1 MEQYGLTQEEV
12 SRTVG
17 KSRPAIA
24 NALRLLNLPEEVLQM
39 LEEGALSAGHART
52 LLSFKRREDMLEAA
66 KLAVEKEL
74 SVRELERLA
83 KRVNDEVGEPEP
95 VRPRRKPRYFE
106 EAELALHNH
115 LGRRVAISG
124 NQKKGMLQIEFYGE
138 EDLTELMKLFDR
150 D

>member
-1 MEQYGLTQEEV
+1 M
-12 SRTVG
+12 G

-74 SVRELERLA
+74 SVRELEMCIRDRLY
-83 KRVNDEVGEPEP
+83 RLCE
-95 VRPRRKPRYFE
+95 
-106 EAELALHNH
+106 
-115 LGRRVAISG
+115 
-124 NQKKGMLQIEFYGE
+124 
-138 EDLTELMKLFDR
+138 
-150 D
+150 

>member
-66 KLAVEKEL
+66 
-74 SVRELERLA
+74 
-83 KRVNDEVGEPEP
+83 
-95 VRPRRKPRYFE
+95 
-106 EAELALHNH
+106 
-115 LGRRVAISG
+115 
-124 NQKKGMLQIEFYGE
+124 
-138 EDLTELMKLFDR
+138 
-150 D
+150 